1 MGIHSLSGH
10 VDACHGAG
18 SNNQWCLRPEM
29 VTFMSRTGPNT
40 MEGNQQ
46 KTEMYGNVTLWLFNV
61 AMENH
66 HF

>member
-1 MGIHSLSGH
+1 MWMLAM
-10 VDACHGAG
+10 VQQPVMLA
-18 SNNQWCLRPEM
+18 EM
-29 VTFMSRTGPNT
+29 VTFMSRMGPNT

-46 KTEMYGNVTLWLFNV
+46 KTEMYGNVTLWLFNI